1 MSEPIQTPE
10 ARPDGPAPRTSA
22 GPDAQALAQRL
33 HDELAQLLSLALMQL
48 DAAQADAATAAPAQ
62 QRARQLVQQALHI
75 VREAIAD
82 LQPLLTDDLAEALA
96 QRAEQLSQL
105 SGTCIDLSL
114 SLTGPELP
122 PAIAA
127 LLLQAASELMFN
139 ACKHAPGQP
148 LHLALARHGRGL
160 ALVVRDRGPGFDA
173 AQIAPADSGCGLG
186 LPLLRQRLASMGME
200 LQLHT
205 APGLGVLARVVWEPE
220 EIKP

>member
-10 ARPDGPAPRTSA
+10 TRPNGPASRTPARS
-22 GPDAQALAQRL
+22 DAQALAQHL

-48 DAAQADAATAAPAQ
+48 DAAQADASVAEPARL
-62 QRARQLVQQALHI
+62 RARQLVQQALHV
-75 VREAIAD
+75 VRDTIAD

-96 QRAEQLSQL
+96 QRAEQLSRL
-105 SGTCIDLSL
+105 SGTSIDLSL

-122 PAIAA
+122 PEVAA

-160 ALVVRDRGPGFDA
+160 ALVVRDHGPGFDA
-173 AQIAPADSGCGLG
+173 AQHAPADTSRGLG
-186 LPLLRQRLASMGME
+186 LPLLRQRLAALGLE
-200 LQLHT
+200 LQLYT

>member
-10 ARPDGPAPRTSA
+10 ARPEDLASRTEA
-22 GPDAQALAQRL
+22 GANAQALAQRL

-48 DAAQADAATAAPAQ
+48 DAALAEADAAAPAQ

-82 LQPLLTDDLAEALA
+82 LQPLPTDDLAEALA
-96 QRAEQLSQL
+96 QRAEQLSRL
-105 SGTCIDLSL
+105 SGTSIDLSL

-122 PAIAA
+122 PDVAA

-173 AQIAPADSGCGLG
+173 AQASACEPGHGLG